1 MFTRATNMFKT
12 KVSAIYTIPKRFSS
26 NGFGK
31 NTNKEYKYEY
41 HYNSDRY
48 GDYAPF
54 FTNRALRAFGGL
66 VGAINLN
73 SKLGGKTD
81 DGATAIGGLIG
92 YIAPGA
98 TIIFCGTPIV
108 APYIFGPK
116 TN

>member
-66 VGAINLN
+66 VGALNLN
-73 SKLGGKTD
+73 SKLDGKTH
-81 DGATAIGGLIG
+81 DGATVIGGLIG

-98 TIIFCGTPIV
+98 TIIFCGTPMI
-108 APYIFGPK
+108 APYVFGPK
-116 TN
+116 SN